1 MQTQRRSWKT
11 PQRYNVVSF
20 VVSACF
26 IIVFGIGL
34 VGVTSRANM
43 EGAHARTIVAC
54 SQADRIH
61 TVIRN
66 ETLASIAAY
75 YGLGE
80 RSIVAYN
87 HLGGPN
93 SIYINQ
99 SICIPSIPIE
109 DMSSAIHTHKLLR
122 KLAAPMALVRK
133 TAHMDLEERDQP
145 AAPEFQAVPS
155 PESDLPISSIVP
167 RRARGGLAV
176 LAPFSMAVSFR
187 NAYPTG
193 QCTWWAAER
202 YYQLH
207 DVFVPWMNANAGGWV
222 DRAQQFGWHVSS
234 IPTVGSIIVLQG
246 GVQGSSLV
254 GHVAVVE
261 QVLNNQ
267 AVIASSMNWGN
278 NPNAVTNTVFYTG
291 TGVAFISQ

>member
-1 MQTQRRSWKT
+1 
-11 PQRYNVVSF
+11 
-20 VVSACF
+20 
-26 IIVFGIGL
+26 
-34 VGVTSRANM
+34 M
-43 EGAHARTIVAC
+43 EGAHARTSVAC
-54 SQADRIH
+54 SQTDRIH
-61 TVIRN
+61 TVIKN

-80 RSIVAYN
+80 QSIVAYN
-87 HLGGPN
+87 RLIGPN

-99 SICIPSIPIE
+99 SICIPSIPLE

-122 KLAAPMALVRK
+122 KLAAPVALVRR
-133 TAHMDLEERDQP
+133 TAYMHLEERDQP

-155 PESDLPISSIVP
+155 PATDFSILH
-167 RRARGGLAV
+167 RRTAGFAAM
-176 LAPFSMAVSFR
+176 APFSMAAR
-187 NAYPTG
+187 HNNAYPHG

-207 DVFVPWMNANAGGWV
+207 DVFVPWANANAGGWV

-246 GVQGSSLV
+246 GVQGSSFV

-267 AVIASSMNWGN
+267 AVIASSMNWGY
-278 NPNAVTNTVFYTG
+278 NPYQVINTVFHTG